1 MRLVRLLSQLLP
13 LKVGG
18 VKPEFSE
25 LGWQK
30 FIYPLLDTNIT
41 EVMNRVIEAIML
53 P

>member
-1 MRLVRLLSQLLP
+1 
-13 LKVGG
+13 
-18 VKPEFSE
+18 

-53 P
+53 PWSQFYLQLESPGKFYCR